1 MFRPKLFILRETL
14 FEFLS
19 KELSTLQLSTRRPI
33 HNLYI
38 LYFVGKYNIN
48 FVGVGVRSILN
59 NKSL

>member
-1 MFRPKLFILRETL
+1 MFRPKLAILRKTL

-19 KELSTLQLSTRRPI
+19 KDLSTLQLSKRRPL

-48 FVGVGVRSILN
+48 FVGVRFQNMLQQ
-59 NKSL
+59 

>member
-1 MFRPKLFILRETL
+1 MFRPLLAMLTKTL

-19 KELSTLQLSTRRPI
+19 KDLSALQLSTRRPI

-48 FVGVGVRSILN
+48 FVGVRVQNILQ
-59 NKSL
+59 